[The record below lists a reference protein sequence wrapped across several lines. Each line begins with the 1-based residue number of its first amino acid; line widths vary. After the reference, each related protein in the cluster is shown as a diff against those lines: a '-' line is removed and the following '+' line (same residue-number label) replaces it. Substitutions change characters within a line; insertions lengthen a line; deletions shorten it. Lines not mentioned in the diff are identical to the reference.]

1 MDGTSTLNYKTVEMG
16 GFAEEPDLTNVSLGD
31 ADAAILQEAEQG
43 LQQSDTELES
53 NRESL
58 QGLRD
63 ESALPNA
70 PSESDP
76 FQQES
81 GAEDSTLDS
90 TTSATMKS
98 LLKSYHPVQPP
109 TPQAKATLTKHI
121 PLVIPSTLPSDLA
134 PAKPVQPC
142 IPYSVVPLHRKSVEA
157 SDAHLSIPST
167 PLQLPVSPRKRES
180 IPSVINFEDSP
191 SLQPLPEVTAT
202 GTLIAQGT
210 GTLKTKKEEAVGGA
224 LEPLPMPAPQAMTP
238 KKLTRLLSHNEF
250 LNSRLP
256 SAPAKVEKEEAS
268 GVLTFDFASEKP
280 KRKVPLGVRNRF
292 AKYKE
297 AFEPKPDESVEE
309 PNHFLPGA
317 NDHRESLERECE
329 EYLCQEHEEA
339 PEDDLSMGLPAVYRP
354 EDAFG
359 VSQEPGVSQSP
370 VMSPVVSQ
378 SPVMSPVVSQS
389 PVMSP
394 VVSQS
399 PAEVPSPVML
409 PAEDPAPLPQ
419 SPLSE
424 QPSPQPEAES
434 ASPVVPQQYDQQPFM
449 PPQPSAE
456 APASP
461 QQPAQPAQPKP
472 PVPEPLGAPSTPVE
486 ETHDTLSQLHS
497 AMSRYHSMNDSSDEA
512 PRPSLL
518 PSLDAKHEND
528 VLQRIKERMQKG
540 SQSQQPP
547 QPQPSPLQPAQPSQP
562 QTTQPQHIPSPPL
575 DTAQPIM
582 GVASLGA
589 DSAFAATIRSRIDK
603 EEKRYSL
610 SDLIAERAKA
620 SHEGKEKYKAKYK
633 VLENQFNELNDE
645 KVVVT

>member
-1 MDGTSTLNYKTVEMG
+1 
-16 GFAEEPDLTNVSLGD
+16 
-31 ADAAILQEAEQG
+31 
-43 LQQSDTELES
+43 
-53 NRESL
+53 
-58 QGLRD
+58 
-63 ESALPNA
+63 
-70 PSESDP
+70 
-76 FQQES
+76 
-81 GAEDSTLDS
+81 
-90 TTSATMKS
+90 
-98 LLKSYHPVQPP
+98 
-109 TPQAKATLTKHI
+109 
-121 PLVIPSTLPSDLA
+121 
-134 PAKPVQPC
+134 
-142 IPYSVVPLHRKSVEA
+142 
-157 SDAHLSIPST
+157 
-167 PLQLPVSPRKRES
+167 
-180 IPSVINFEDSP
+180 
-191 SLQPLPEVTAT
+191 
-202 GTLIAQGT
+202 
-210 GTLKTKKEEAVGGA
+210 
-224 LEPLPMPAPQAMTP
+224 
-238 KKLTRLLSHNEF
+238 
-250 LNSRLP
+250 
-256 SAPAKVEKEEAS
+256 
-268 GVLTFDFASEKP
+268 
-280 KRKVPLGVRNRF
+280 
-292 AKYKE
+292 
-297 AFEPKPDESVEE
+297 
-309 PNHFLPGA
+309 
-317 NDHRESLERECE
+317 
-329 EYLCQEHEEA
+329 
-339 PEDDLSMGLPAVYRP
+339 
-354 EDAFG
+354 
-359 VSQEPGVSQSP
+359 
-370 VMSPVVSQ
+370 
-378 SPVMSPVVSQS
+378 MSPVVSQS

-486 ETHDTLSQLHS
+486 ETHDTLLQLHS

-518 PSLDAKHEND
+518 PSLDTKHEND

-633 VLENQFNELNDE
+633 VLENQFNVLNDE

>member
-378 SPVMSPVVSQS
+378 SP
-389 PVMSP
+389 
-394 VVSQS
+394 
-399 PAEVPSPVML
+399 AEVPSPVML

-486 ETHDTLSQLHS
+486 ETHDTLLQLHS
-497 AMSRYHSMNDSSDEA
+497 AMSRYHSMNDSSDES

-633 VLENQFNELNDE
+633 VLENQFNVLNDE

>member
-191 SLQPLPEVTAT
+191 SLQSLPEVTAT

-359 VSQEPGVSQSP
+359 VSQEPG
-370 VMSPVVSQ
+370 
-378 SPVMSPVVSQS
+378 VSQS

-633 VLENQFNELNDE
+633 VLENQFNVLNDE

>member
-378 SPVMSPVVSQS
+378 SPVMS
-389 PVMSP
+389 
-394 VVSQS
+394 QS